1 MEPVL
6 YIYSERRKRLIIAF
20 EIDANYR
27 GLKTNRRKE
36 SKVKL
41 VCIVSYM
48 KNIVQ
53 FMDILNMLHKS
64 KGDPKRR
71 EHQVKQD

>member
-1 MEPVL
+1 M
-6 YIYSERRKRLIIAF
+6 LIIPF

-27 GLKTNRRKE
+27 GLKTDRRKE
-36 SKVKL
+36 SKAKH

-48 KNIVQ
+48 KNIDQ
-53 FMDILNMLHKS
+53 FMDILSMLHKS
-64 KGDPKRR
+64 KGVSKRR

>member
-6 YIYSERRKRLIIAF
+6 YIYSEQRKRLIIAF

-36 SKVKL
+36 SKVIKA
-41 VCIVSYM
+41 C
-48 KNIVQ
+48 
-53 FMDILNMLHKS
+53 LHCLLYEEYRSIHGYLKYAS
-64 KGDPKRR
+64 
-71 EHQVKQD
+71 QVKKRS